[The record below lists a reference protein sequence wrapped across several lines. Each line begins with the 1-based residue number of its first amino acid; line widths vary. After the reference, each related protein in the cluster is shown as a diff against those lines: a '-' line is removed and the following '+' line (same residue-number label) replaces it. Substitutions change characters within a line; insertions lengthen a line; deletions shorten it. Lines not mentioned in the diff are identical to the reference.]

1 VKENRQAMLDEYL
14 RQLNSRAPL
23 SPAEE
28 AARWGSYK
36 RTGDPDS
43 RYRLIEGYQ
52 ILVVR
57 LALALGAGPENA
69 MDLIQEGTVGLLE
82 AVEAFDPGR
91 GVPFSSFAQYR
102 IRGRMLDYFGRQKP
116 RAGDLSLEE
125 TGVGELVAADRTG
138 DESDPVARAEAGDVR
153 RFLGRAMARL
163 PRQEQRVVSAV
174 YLQDQEPGRA
184 AAELEISVSYLYRLE
199 KRAIR
204 RLRGMLARTAGELR
218 ASV

>member
-1 VKENRQAMLDEYL
+1 MLDEYL

-23 SPAEE
+23 SSAEE
-28 AARWGSYK
+28 AALWSSYK
-36 RTGDPDS
+36 GTGDPDS

-57 LALALGAGPENA
+57 LALALGAGSENA
-69 MDLIQEGTVGLLE
+69 MDLIQEGTVGLIE
-82 AVEAFDPGR
+82 AVEAFDPDR

-102 IRGRMLDYFGRQKP
+102 IRGRMLDYFGRQ
-116 RAGDLSLEE
+116 RSRTGDLSLDE
-125 TGVGELVAADRTG
+125 TGVGELAAAAGTG

-153 RFLGRAMARL
+153 RFLRLAMARL
-163 PRQEQRVVSAV
+163 PRKEQRVVSAV
-174 YLQDQEPGRA
+174 YLQDQEPGRV
-184 AAELEISVSYLYRLE
+184 AEELAISVSYLYRLE

-204 RLRGMLARTAGELR
+204 RLRGMLARAAREFR